1 MDLKYLMNLEI
12 FLNKN
17 INLSDYQNY
26 ELIYLEGIIEE
37 YKEQ

>member
-12 FLNKN
+12 YLNKN